1 MGDEERG
8 VTGLVVQ
15 FAKPL
20 AQVLADLGVE
30 CAEGLVEE
38 QHAGFDG
45 ECPGERH
52 ALPLAARELG
62 GVALFEA

>member
-1 MGDEERG
+1 MGDEESG
-8 VTGLVVQ
+8 VAGLVVQ
-15 FAKPL
+15 FAEPL
-20 AQVLADLGVE
+20 AQVLPDLGVE

-62 GVALFEA
+62 GITLLEA